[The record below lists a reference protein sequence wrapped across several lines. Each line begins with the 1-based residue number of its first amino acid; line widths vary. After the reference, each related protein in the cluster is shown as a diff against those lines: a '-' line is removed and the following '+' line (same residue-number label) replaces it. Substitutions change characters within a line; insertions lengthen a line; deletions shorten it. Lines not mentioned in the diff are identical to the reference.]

1 MSVHSRARR
10 VVPGSFHLNA
20 RAVWRFAP
28 LGLAAV
34 LLCGCGGGGG
44 TDSPAAPNPATP
56 TPPGPSVPPPAPVHY
71 TVGGTVT
78 GLAAGQ
84 TLVLQNQGVD
94 DFTVG
99 ANGSFVMAASWPAGS
114 SYAVTIKTHPTGQQC
129 SVSQGAGTLSSTV
142 ASVRVDCVNLP
153 AATYTLGG
161 MASGLSAG
169 QSVVLTNGSGED
181 LTVSADGGFTFTKAL
196 VDGAVYAI
204 TVKTAPAGSGCVVRN
219 GFGSVAATSVDSVAV
234 RCAPL
239 ATLSEGPWEQDQCL
253 PVTGAS
259 AGLRDLWRVS
269 RSGNSVSVGAGMV
282 TYRSPQCDG
291 AGTASSGPLNST
303 FSFEQERTEATAEL
317 AAFWGNRRYIATSMG
332 PTKVVL
338 VRKANHLCLLEDTAT
353 PSAFPDAASLGSA
366 VTAAVAAGKCYTPR

>member
-1 MSVHSRARR
+1 MSDIHGASRLALRPLLLSGGLR
-10 VVPGSFHLNA
+10 
-20 RAVWRFAP
+20 WRLLP
-28 LGLAAV
+28 LGLVAA
-34 LLCGCGGGGG
+34 LLCACGGGGSDS
-44 TDSPAAPNPATP
+44 TD
-56 TPPGPSVPPPAPVHY
+56 GGVPPPLPPPVTPPADVRW
-71 TVGGTVT
+71 TVGGTVA

-84 TLVLQNQGVD
+84 TLVLQNQGTD

-114 SYAVTIKTHPTGQQC
+114 SYAVAVKTHPTGQLC
-129 SVSQGAGTLSSTV
+129 SVSQGTGTLSAAVTNV
-142 ASVRVDCVNLP
+142 LVDCVNLP
-153 AATYTLGG
+153 AAPYTLGG

-169 QSVVLTNGSGED
+169 QSVVLTNGGGED
-181 LTVSADGGFTFTKAL
+181 LTVSVDGGFTFTRPL
-196 VDGAVYAI
+196 VDGAVYSV
-204 TVKTAPAGSGCVVRN
+204 TVKTAPTGSGCVVRN

-253 PVTGAS
+253 PVTGTS

-269 RSGNSVSVGAGMV
+269 RAGNSMSVGAGMV

-291 AGTASSGPLNST
+291 VGSASSGPLNGT
-303 FSFEQERTEATAEL
+303 FSFDQERTEATAEL

-338 VRKANHLCLLEDTAT
+338 VRKANHLCLLEDSAT
-353 PSAFPDAASLGSA
+353 PSAFPDAASVGSA